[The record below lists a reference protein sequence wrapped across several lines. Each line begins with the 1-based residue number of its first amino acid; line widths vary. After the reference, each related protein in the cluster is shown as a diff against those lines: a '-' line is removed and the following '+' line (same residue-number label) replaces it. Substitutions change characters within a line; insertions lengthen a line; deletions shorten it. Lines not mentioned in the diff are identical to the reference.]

1 MILKNLKLNNFR
13 NYEKKEVEF
22 SPEINL
28 IYGNNGSGK
37 TNILEAISVISNL
50 KSFRNVSDQNM
61 VKWDSEYYYCRG
73 EVLMVIIPDLKS
85 VFIRNRTSQGKK

>member
-1 MILKNLKLNNFR
+1 MFLKNLRLNNFR
-13 NYEKKEVEF
+13 NYEKRDVEF

-50 KSFRNVSDQNM
+50 KSFRNVNDQNM
-61 VKWDSEYYYCRG
+61 IKWDSEYYYCRG
-73 EVLMVIIPDLKS
+73 EVSGSDYSRFEVGFYKE
-85 VFIRNRTSQGKK
+85 QEQ